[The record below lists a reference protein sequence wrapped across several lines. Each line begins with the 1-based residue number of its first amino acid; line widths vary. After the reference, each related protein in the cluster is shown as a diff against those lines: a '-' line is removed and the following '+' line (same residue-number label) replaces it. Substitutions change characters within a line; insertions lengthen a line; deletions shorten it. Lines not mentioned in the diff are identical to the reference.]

1 LKSPQYFSK
10 VLYIVALPRKYTL
23 VSLPSKHTTVALP
36 SKYTLVSFPNKH
48 SMVALPSQY
57 RLYIVNAE
65 DAEVLE
71 DFLILNFEELFFNCQ
86 LKKREFC

>member
-1 LKSPQYFSK
+1 
-10 VLYIVALPRKYTL
+10 
-23 VSLPSKHTTVALP
+23 
-36 SKYTLVSFPNKH
+36 
-48 SMVALPSQY
+48 MVALPSQY